1 MLKVKDNIKF
11 NALDIDYTNVR
22 EFIDGNII
30 LDLKLTKK
38 TDRKGFKEILKKIR
52 QYRNYTI
59 KVKIDF
65 IENED
70 NKQCVYAKR

>member
-22 EFIDGNII
+22 EFIDGNIV
-30 LDLKLTKK
+30 LDLKLTKE
-38 TDRKGFKEILKKIR
+38 TDKKGFEEILKKIR

-65 IENED
+65 IENVD
-70 NKQCVYAKR
+70 DK

>member
-1 MLKVKDNIKF
+1 MLKSKDNIKF

-38 TDRKGFKEILKKIR
+38 TDRKDFEEILKKIR

-65 IENED
+65 IEKTD
-70 NKQCVYAKR
+70 DK

>member
-38 TDRKGFKEILKKIR
+38 TDRKDFEEILKKIR

-65 IENED
+65 IEKID
-70 NKQCVYAKR
+70 D

>member
-1 MLKVKDNIKF
+1 MLILKDRIDF

-22 EFIDGNII
+22 EFIDGSII
-30 LDLKLTKK
+30 LDLKLTNK
-38 TDRKGFKEILKKIR
+38 TDRKNFEEILEKIN

-65 IENED
+65 IENKD
-70 NKQCVYAKR
+70 NK

>member
-1 MLKVKDNIKF
+1 MLKVKDRIDF

-22 EFIDGNII
+22 EFIDGNVI

-38 TDRKGFKEILKKIR
+38 TDKEDFEEILEKIN

-65 IENED
+65 IENVD
-70 NKQCVYAKR
+70 DK

>member
-1 MLKVKDNIKF
+1 MLILKDSIEF

-22 EFIDGNII
+22 EFIDGNVI

-38 TDRKGFKEILKKIR
+38 TDRKDFEKILKKIR
-52 QYRNYTI
+52 QYRNYII

-65 IENED
+65 IEKVD
-70 NKQCVYAKR
+70 

>member
-1 MLKVKDNIKF
+1 MLKAKDNIKF

-22 EFIDGNII
+22 EFIDDNIV

-38 TDRKGFKEILKKIR
+38 TDRKGFEKILKKIR

-59 KVKIDF
+59 KVKIYF
-65 IENED
+65 IE
-70 NKQCVYAKR
+70 KV

>member
-1 MLKVKDNIKF
+1 MLKLKDSIEF

-22 EFIDGNII
+22 EFIDGNVI

-52 QYRNYTI
+52 QYRNYII

-70 NKQCVYAKR
+70 NK

>member
-1 MLKVKDNIKF
+1 MLKVKDSIEF

-22 EFIDGNII
+22 EFIDGNVI

-38 TDRKGFKEILKKIR
+38 TDRKDFEEILEKIG

-65 IENED
+65 IEKAD
-70 NKQCVYAKR
+70 DK

>member
-1 MLKVKDNIKF
+1 MLKVKDSIDF

-38 TDRKGFKEILKKIR
+38 TDRKDFEEILKKIR
-52 QYRNYTI
+52 KYRNYTI

-65 IENED
+65 IENVD
-70 NKQCVYAKR
+70 DK

>member
-1 MLKVKDNIKF
+1 MLILKDSIEF

-22 EFIDGNII
+22 EFIDGNVI

-38 TDRKGFKEILKKIR
+38 TDRKDFEEILEKIN

-65 IENED
+65 IENVED
-70 NKQCVYAKR
+70 

>member
-1 MLKVKDNIKF
+1 MLKAKDNIKF

-22 EFIDGNII
+22 EFIDGNIV
-30 LDLKLTKK
+30 LDLKLTKE

-65 IENED
+65 IEKVDE
-70 NKQCVYAKR
+70 

>member
-1 MLKVKDNIKF
+1 MLILKDSIDF

-22 EFIDGNII
+22 EFIDGSII
-30 LDLKLTKK
+30 LDLKLIKK
-38 TDRKGFKEILKKIR
+38 TDRKGFEEILKKIR

-65 IENED
+65 IENVD
-70 NKQCVYAKR
+70 DK

>member
-1 MLKVKDNIKF
+1 MKVKDSIDF

-38 TDRKGFKEILKKIR
+38 TDKEDFEEILEKIN

-65 IENED
+65 IENKEE
-70 NKQCVYAKR
+70 N

>member
-1 MLKVKDNIKF
+1 MLKSKDNIKF

-38 TDRKGFKEILKKIR
+38 TDRKDFEEILKKIR
-52 QYRNYTI
+52 QYKNYTI

-65 IENED
+65 IEKVDE
-70 NKQCVYAKR
+70 

>member
-1 MLKVKDNIKF
+1 MRVKDNIDF
-11 NALDIDYTNVR
+11 NALDINYTNVR
-22 EFIDGNII
+22 EFIDGSMI

-38 TDRKGFKEILKKIR
+38 TDKEDFEEILEKIN

-65 IENED
+65 IENKEE
-70 NKQCVYAKR
+70 N

>member
-38 TDRKGFKEILKKIR
+38 TDREDFEEILKKIR

-59 KVKIDF
+59 KVKIDL
-65 IENED
+65 IEKVED
-70 NKQCVYAKR
+70 K

>member
-38 TDRKGFKEILKKIR
+38 TDRKDFKEILKKIR

-70 NKQCVYAKR
+70 NK

>member
-22 EFIDGNII
+22 EFIDGNIV

-38 TDRKGFKEILKKIR
+38 TDRKGFEEILKKIR

-65 IENED
+65 IEKVDE
-70 NKQCVYAKR
+70 

>member
-1 MLKVKDNIKF
+1 MRVKDSIDF
-11 NALDIDYTNVR
+11 NALDINYTNVR
-22 EFIDGNII
+22 EFIDGSII

-38 TDRKGFKEILKKIR
+38 TDKKDFEEILEKIN

-65 IENED
+65 IESKEEN
-70 NKQCVYAKR
+70 

>member
-22 EFIDGNII
+22 EFIDGNIV
-30 LDLKLTKK
+30 LDLKLTKE
-38 TDRKGFKEILKKIR
+38 TDRKGLEKILKKIR

-65 IENED
+65 IEKVD
-70 NKQCVYAKR
+70 DK

>member
-1 MLKVKDNIKF
+1 MRVKDSIDF
-11 NALDIDYTNVR
+11 NALDINYTNVR
-22 EFIDGNII
+22 EFIDGSMI

-38 TDRKGFKEILKKIR
+38 TDRKDFEEILEKIN

-65 IENED
+65 IKSKEEN
-70 NKQCVYAKR
+70 

>member
-1 MLKVKDNIKF
+1 MLILKDSIDF

-22 EFIDGNII
+22 EFIDGNVI

-38 TDRKGFKEILKKIR
+38 TDRKDFEEILKKIR
-52 QYRNYTI
+52 QYRNCII

-65 IENED
+65 IENVD
-70 NKQCVYAKR
+70 DK

>member
-1 MLKVKDNIKF
+1 MIVKDSIDF

-22 EFIDGNII
+22 EFIDGSMI

-38 TDRKGFKEILKKIR
+38 TDKKDFEEILEKIN

-65 IENED
+65 IK
-70 NKQCVYAKR
+70 NKDEK

>member
-1 MLKVKDNIKF
+1 MILKDSIEF

-22 EFIDGNII
+22 EFIDGSIF

-38 TDRKGFKEILKKIR
+38 TDRKDFEEILKKIR
-52 QYRNYTI
+52 QYRNYTV

-65 IENED
+65 IKEKEEN
-70 NKQCVYAKR
+70 

>member
-38 TDRKGFKEILKKIR
+38 TDRKGLKEILKKIKK
-52 QYRNYTI
+52 YRNYII

-65 IENED
+65 IEKVD
-70 NKQCVYAKR
+70 DK